1 MNWREVSNRQLEE
14 FDMRR
19 ILLGLVAA
27 ATLSAA
33 AHAVIKKTY
42 LASCNDGQ
50 NLQLN
55 ISEQGAGLLY
65 AKTSK
70 GILQIAASRLSV
82 LTDTYVCATPLGSST
97 TDTNAMNLCITLSK
111 AGGGLTPSAIIV
123 ARKFQGG
130 GIQEQGV
137 VCKANVKTS
146 I

>member
-1 MNWREVSNRQLEE
+1 MK
-14 FDMRR
+14 R

-27 ATLSAA
+27 AMTCAT
-33 AHAVIKKTY
+33 AHAVINKTY
-42 LASCNDGQ
+42 IASCNDGQ

-82 LTDTYVCATPLGSST
+82 LTDTYVCATPLGSSA
-97 TDTNAMNLCITLSK
+97 TDPNAMNLCITLSK
-111 AGGGLTPSAIIV
+111 AAGGLTPSAIIV